1 MGIGQWHEKGKFQGT
16 ATVLEGWWTLGE
28 QSHMLSGLELA
39 WPSLSPGVLRCCDLK
54 LTTKNDDNFN
64 YANKQAWCAH
74 ILGIR
79 VHPILAL
86 ITKYRV
92 CSQGTYIH
100 WPVQLTNW
108 AYSISGYQ
116 TSVLSCFT
124 ISPPT
129 QSIFPPRAPLADG
142 AIGGCLHVT
151 RSPEWWV
158 WEVFWPPGG
167 CSTAFWERR
176 GKIGWRTVCNQP
188 CWRSCW
194 ERKDQSDR
202 IHGSEKLL
210 KA

>member
-1 MGIGQWHEKGKFQGT
+1 MMCPYFRNTCAPNSSSYHKMQGLFTRNLYSLTCSADKLSIFYFRVWDVCVVLFYHFPSNLIHFSSKGT
-16 ATVLEGWWTLGE
+16 
-28 QSHMLSGLELA
+28 
-39 WPSLSPGVLRCCDLK
+39 
-54 LTTKNDDNFN
+54 
-64 YANKQAWCAH
+64 
-74 ILGIR
+74 
-79 VHPILAL
+79 ILA
-86 ITKYRV
+86 
-92 CSQGTYIH
+92 
-100 WPVQLTNW
+100 N
-108 AYSISGYQ
+108 
-116 TSVLSCFT
+116 
-124 ISPPT
+124 
-129 QSIFPPRAPLADG
+129 G

-176 GKIGWRTVCNQP
+176 GKVFGWIAVCNQP